1 MVGVG
6 GGGGGDTHAGAYVP
20 FPCAW
25 ARPDPQVRH
34 GISIHT
40 LGFHA
45 LSSRLLHV
53 TRKGEKGL

>member
-1 MVGVG
+1 M
-6 GGGGGDTHAGAYVP
+6 GDTHVVAYVP
-20 FPCAW
+20 FPCVW

-40 LGFHA
+40 LEFHA

-53 TRKGEKGL
+53 TRKSEKGL